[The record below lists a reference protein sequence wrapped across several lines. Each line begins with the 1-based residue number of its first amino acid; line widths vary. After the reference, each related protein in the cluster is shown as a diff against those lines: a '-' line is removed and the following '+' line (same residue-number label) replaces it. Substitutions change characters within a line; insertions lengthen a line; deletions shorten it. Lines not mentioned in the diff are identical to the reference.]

1 MSKAKKDPLKGNP
14 LRIRTGIPP
23 MILFLMVT
31 FVLIVVYAMLA
42 PMLYP
47 IDLAST
53 KLIAR
58 LKKPVFID
66 PNSKYLLG
74 TDNLG
79 RDVFIRLVYATRET
93 LIISFTGMIIATL
106 LGALLGIL
114 GGLYGGWID
123 YITSFITDVRLSIP
137 STFIGII
144 CACIFGAS
152 PGTLV
157 LVIGLTGWSSFCRIV
172 RSQIIQLKES
182 KFIECSRAMGASSV
196 RILFE
201 HILKNVAS
209 PLIVQAT
216 MSLNAYILL
225 ESSLSYLGLGIQPPQ
240 TSLGVMVSN
249 GRDYMLTNWWL
260 AIAPSI
266 VIVVIIMQVSLIG
279 DWLRDKLDPKLRN
292 NS

>member
-1 MSKAKKDPLKGNP
+1 MSNKKNDPLRGNP
-14 LRIRTGIPP
+14 LRRRMGVPP

-31 FVLIVVYAMLA
+31 FVIIFVYAMLA
-42 PMLYP
+42 PVLYP
-47 IDLAST
+47 IDLAKTS
-53 KLIAR
+53 LINR
-58 LKKPVFID
+58 LKPPKFIKPE
-66 PNSKYLLG
+66 SKYLFG

-79 RDVFIRLVYATRET
+79 RDVYIRLVYATRET
-93 LIISFTGMIIATL
+93 ILISFTGMIIATL
-106 LGALLGIL
+106 LGTLLGVL
-114 GGLYGGWID
+114 GGLYGGAVD

-152 PGTLV
+152 PGTLI

-182 KFIECSRAMGASSV
+182 KFIECSKALGAGRI

-201 HILKNVAS
+201 HILVNIAS

-216 MSLNAYILL
+216 MSLSAFILL

-249 GRDYMLTNWWL
+249 GRDYMLNNWWL
-260 AIAPSI
+260 AILPSI

-279 DWLRDKLDPKLRN
+279 DWLRDKLDPKMQN
-292 NS
+292 NT

>member
-1 MSKAKKDPLKGNP
+1 MSNKKNDPLRGNP
-14 LRIRTGIPP
+14 LRRRMGVPP

-31 FVLIVVYAMLA
+31 FVIIFVYAMLA
-42 PMLYP
+42 PVLYP
-47 IDLAST
+47 IDLAKTS
-53 KLIAR
+53 LINR
-58 LKKPVFID
+58 LKPPKFIKPE
-66 PNSKYLLG
+66 SKYLFG

-79 RDVFIRLVYATRET
+79 RDVYIRLVYATRET
-93 LIISFTGMIIATL
+93 ILISFTGMIIATL
-106 LGALLGIL
+106 LGTLLGVL
-114 GGLYGGWID
+114 GGLYGGAVD

-152 PGTLV
+152 PGTLI

-182 KFIECSRAMGASSV
+182 KFIECSKALGAGRI

-201 HILKNVAS
+201 HILVNIAS

-216 MSLNAYILL
+216 MSLSAFILL

-249 GRDYMLTNWWL
+249 GRDYMLNNWWL
-260 AIAPSI
+260 AILPSI
-266 VIVVIIMQVSLIG
+266 VIVVIIMQISLIG
-279 DWLRDKLDPKLRN
+279 DWLRDKLDPKMQN
-292 NS
+292 NT

>member
-1 MSKAKKDPLKGNP
+1 MKKKTDPLKGNP
-14 LRIRTGIPP
+14 LRVRTGIPP
-23 MILFLMVT
+23 MILFLMAT
-31 FVLIVVYAMLA
+31 FVIIVVYAMLA
-42 PMLYP
+42 PVLYP
-47 IDLAST
+47 IDLGAT

-66 PNSKYLLG
+66 PKSQYIFG

-79 RDVFIRLVYATRET
+79 RDVYIRLVYATRT
-93 LIISFTGMIIATL
+93 TITISFTGMIIATL

-114 GGLYGGWID
+114 GGLYGGVID

-144 CACIFGAS
+144 CACVFGANQS
-152 PGTLV
+152 TLI

-182 KFIECSRAMGASSV
+182 KFIECSRALGASSI

-201 HILKNVAS
+201 HILRNIAS

-216 MSLNAYILL
+216 MSLSSYILL
-225 ESSLSYLGLGIQPPQ
+225 ESSLSYLGLGIQPPE

-249 GRDYMLTNWWL
+249 GREYMLNNWWL
-260 AIAPSI
+260 AILPSI
-266 VIVVIIMQVSLIG
+266 VIVILILQISLVG
-279 DWLRDKLDPKLRN
+279 DWLRDKLDPKLQ
-292 NS
+292 NST